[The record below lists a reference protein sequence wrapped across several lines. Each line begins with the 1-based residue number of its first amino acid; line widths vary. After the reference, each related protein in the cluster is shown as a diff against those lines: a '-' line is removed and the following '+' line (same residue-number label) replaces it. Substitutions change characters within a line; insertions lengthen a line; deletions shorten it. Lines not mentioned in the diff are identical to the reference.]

1 MTQMAQITLLDGS
14 IGQELVKRAGDKPTA
29 LWSTQ
34 AMIDHPDLVRAVH
47 AAYFDA
53 GATIATTNTYAT
65 LRDRLLRVGLEDNAD
80 RLVKIAVAEAIAA
93 RDAAGSGKVAGAVGP
108 LGASYRP
115 DLCPPVA
122 EAAAL
127 YEELLTSLKGSVDL
141 LLFETMSSVEQ
152 AEGALVA
159 AQQWAPDMPVWLA
172 VTVEDEDGT
181 RLRSGEK
188 LEKLAPLIER
198 FEPDAVLI
206 NCSPPEVISEGLIT
220 LADFGRPYGA
230 YGNGFTR
237 ISEGFLKD
245 APTVDALS
253 ARTDLSPE
261 AYARF
266 ACGWV
271 SQGASIV
278 GGCCE
283 VGPEHIAELA
293 RQLRASGHE
302 IV

>member
-1 MTQMAQITLLDGS
+1 MTQITLLDGS

-65 LRDRLLRVGLEDNAD
+65 LRDRLMRVGLEDEAE
-80 RLVKIAVAEAIAA
+80 RLVKIAISEARAA
-93 RDAAGSGKVAGAVGP
+93 RDAAGFGKVAGAVGP

-127 YEELLTSLKGSVDL
+127 YEELLLSLDGEVDL

-152 AEGALVA
+152 AEGVLVA
-159 AQQWAPDMPVWLA
+159 AQQSAKGMPVWLSL
-172 VTVEDEDGT
+172 TVEDEDGT

-188 LEKLAPLIER
+188 LDKLGPLIER

-206 NCSPPEVISEGLIT
+206 NCSPPEVI
-220 LADFGRPYGA
+220 ADALDAIAQFGRPFGA

-266 ACGWV
+266 AMGWV
-271 SQGASIV
+271 DQGATIV

-283 VGPEHIAELA
+283 VGPAHISELA
-293 RQLRASGHE
+293 RQLADAGHE